1 MEFLESSDVDGIRV
15 LRLDHGKPNSI
26 SQAVAEELSSA
37 LGEAAKASEIKAI
50 VLLGRAG
57 MFSGGFDLATM
68 GKGAAAARDMVIAGG
83 RLLMDIYDHPKP
95 VVVGCGGHAIAMGTF
110 MVMAGDDRIG
120 AAGSFK
126 LGMNETAIGMTLPD
140 FGFELAR
147 ARMSKR
153 HFDRGVVHSTIFDP
167 KGAVDAGIL
176 DRIVDPEQ
184 LEASP
189 DNFTVDSP
197 KDEQSEAP
205 GLKIAAAQVKT
216 AAQLAGTASESLPP
230 ISPNAFAQ
238 GMTVTHPQHGLGKIV
253 ALSGSGTN
261 RRATVRFATAGEKR
275 FVLAHSPLRPVGK

>member
-176 DRIVDPEQ
+176 DRIVDPER
-184 LEASP
+184 LEDEALASAARLG
-189 DNFTVDSP
+189 
-197 KDEQSEAP
+197 E
-205 GLKIAAAQVKT
+205 LKQ
-216 AAQLAGTASESLPP
+216 P
-230 ISPNAFAQ
+230 AFRNNK
-238 GMTVTHPQHGLGKIV
+238 H
-253 ALSGSGTN
+253 
-261 RRATVRFATAGEKR
+261 
-275 FVLAHSPLRPVGK
+275 LAHAQTVERVRSNLVENVSNLMGG

>member
-126 LGMNETAIGMTLPD
+126 LGMNETAIGMTLPKFALD
-140 FGFELAR
+140 LAR
-147 ARMSKR
+147 ERLSKR
-153 HFDRGVVHSTIFDP
+153 HLVRATVLAEIYDP
-167 KGAVDAGIL
+167 AGACDAGYL
-176 DRIVDPEQ
+176 DRVVPADRCID
-184 LEASP
+184 EA
-189 DNFTVDSP
+189 V
-197 KDEQSEAP
+197 A
-205 GLKIAAAQVKT
+205 T
-216 AAQLAGTASESLPP
+216 ATALASSLDARALAGTKRALRAETLERLR
-230 ISPNAFAQ
+230 Q
-238 GMTVTHPQHGLGKIV
+238 GL
-253 ALSGSGTN
+253 ADD
-261 RRATVRFATAGEKR
+261 RAR
-275 FVLAHSPLRPVGK
+275 LDD